1 MEDGEQYLIRPS
13 KRRLTTA
20 FSAIFQAGG
29 LVVVVVEVTRKA
41 YLASLVPVIVDAILA
56 EHQVIADIVAFV
68 SQGDFPRSRLGE
80 KQRGK
85 VLASWVTRKL
95 RTIAQFSIRDLEGSD
110 NPFGEVN
117 HHRLSRVSK
126 PGSTKGTS
134 IRQSTI
140 NPDMEPVPPSP
151 AGVTLV
157 DSVPASARYPGN
169 GTGSMRHAPETPTDN
184 SVKSTPV
191 PEPTSAV
198 PHIKEPQSATI
209 VTEFDD
215 HHYDTLD
222 HPTEAP
228 GPQGN
233 FRFSFETATDPQ
245 SDGYLGGGRPST
257 GRDSLPSQQGWGY
270 SNDAPIGTAYTEAG
284 RPSTQD
290 GVEDWHHEALMY
302 QSALGADGHHPNART
317 PYDGSGYGP

>member
-1 MEDGEQYLIRPS
+1 M
-13 KRRLTTA
+13 
-20 FSAIFQAGG
+20 
-29 LVVVVVEVTRKA
+29 VVVEVTRKA

-68 SQGDFPRSRLGE
+68 SYGDFPRSRLGE

-110 NPFGEVN
+110 NPFGEVS

-126 PGSTKGTS
+126 PGSTMGNS
-134 IRQSTI
+134 IRQSTM
-140 NPDMEPVPPSP
+140 NPDMEPVPHSP
-151 AGVTLV
+151 VGVTLEETIHP
-157 DSVPASARYPGN
+157 SAAYPAN
-169 GTGSMRHAPETPTDN
+169 GGAGSMPHGLETATDN

-191 PEPTSAV
+191 PEPTPAV

-215 HHYDTLD
+215 RHYDTLD
-222 HPTEAP
+222 HPEGAAEANR
-228 GPQGN
+228 N
-233 FRFSFETATDPQ
+233 FRFSFETAADPPPLE
-245 SDGYLGGGRPST
+245 YPGGERPST

-270 SNDAPIGTAYTEAG
+270 NSSAPIGTAHTESG
-284 RPSTQD
+284 RPGTQD
-290 GVEDWHHEALMY
+290 SGPIDDWPQEALMY
-302 QSALGADGHHPNART
+302 QSALGAEDGHHPNHARN
-317 PYDGSGYGP
+317 PYDGSGYGA